1 MVDPISSAASL
12 AGRDEAALAKGA
24 KNLSLASQTMGSL
37 ALRYVEGLTWD
48 VSGTLYEEV
57 THGWQA
63 PLCCPPGVSRDLLA
77 T

>member
-1 MVDPISSAASL
+1 MAGPIFSAASL

-37 ALRYVEGLTWD
+37 VLRYVEGLTWA
-48 VSGTLYEEV
+48 VLGTLCEEV

-63 PLCCPPGVSRDLLA
+63 PLCCPPEASRDLLA